1 MAHINTSGVHVPLWM
16 DSESSVVGWGTSPN
30 YPKQEGTFFG
40 NIMMTGNLSNI
51 GMPGV
56 NAPVAYFC
64 EGSGITA
71 GVVAGRLTTGATNVP
86 YKNPY
91 GQNAKCAGNGSVTP
105 GPTSAGQ
112 STPDGF
118 KSACANGYCFQNGE
132 PITVWRN
139 PSYTPVFDGAY
150 RYSLAPM
157 QVGGKVIDVQNGSQN
172 WGTKVQQ
179 YTSFGADSQK
189 FAILSNGSGNWKIAM
204 KANTNKC
211 IGTIG
216 GGTANGTGVEI
227 EDCNG
232 STAQTWNITADAN
245 TGAFVIKNMA
255 AGRCLD
261 VSGASTADGA
271 LMQIYDCWGGN
282 NQKFKLSSSY

>member
-1 MAHINTSGVHVPLWM
+1 
-16 DSESSVVGWGTSPN
+16 
-30 YPKQEGTFFG
+30 
-40 NIMMTGNLSNI
+40 
-51 GMPGV
+51 
-56 NAPVAYFC
+56 
-64 EGSGITA
+64 
-71 GVVAGRLTTGATNVP
+71 VP
-86 YKNPY
+86 YTNPY
-91 GQNAKCAGNGSVTP
+91 GQNAKCAGNQNTTA

-112 STPDGF
+112 SAPDGF

-139 PSYTPVFDGAY
+139 PSYTPIFDGAY

-157 QVGGKVIDVQNGSQN
+157 QTSGKVIDVQNGSQN
-172 WGTKVQQ
+172 NGTRLQQ

-211 IGTIG
+211 LGSSATAATSATSPASRFQDCQ
-216 GGTANGTGVEI
+216 GTAQ
-227 EDCNG
+227 
-232 STAQTWNITADAN
+232 QTWNITADAN
-245 TGAFVIKNMA
+245 TGAFVIKNTA

-261 VSGASTADGA
+261 VTGASGADGA
-271 LMQIYDCWGGN
+271 LMQILRLLGGN